1 MLMLKSP
8 LQLHSIANITTVND
22 QLNQKILGNYQLLN
36 LSITSE
42 DLLHMTLQEP
52 EIYVAMG
59 NEQTTVVEN
68 HLVNQNN
75 MKLEAVNQF
84 INRIMLL
91 HTEQFTYQDEV
102 YISSILQKLGIM
114 DVSSFITQ
122 IQADM
127 YKNELITRLTD
138 QYFAVGRT
146 LSETIRSFLEH
157 NKKELTVREKEIHKD
172 RYAEYLQNIVY
183 ERLHTAECINTVYD
197 YLRIPDGRNV
207 ITPGQ
212 AKLLPAIMQ
221 ADTIHLYQLRKYI
234 LQQDDP
240 AIWEQHNQYEEV
252 NLQTE
257 EMTQSKIMTNLSA
270 AVLSNFISNETYEL
284 ISQIRTQSVWMD
296 FTRAL
301 FESSLD
307 TMQRFEQNQA
317 EYHLNTQT
325 IHAYE
330 QNMTRLMGDEVS
342 LIDMLQKVDVDWHE
356 QEKEEQYSLINST
369 ILTLLE
375 NQNLQQQVETVTKM
389 QKLQMNQT
397 DSYEHTV
404 LQVLQQQCQT
414 YESMRQYYYN
424 QYENRE
430 EELSTK
436 LPLQN
441 IYIESL
447 QTQRNDLSATYNS
460 LKQVEKKE
468 SFHSHLT
475 QQQAE
480 YDHINVNHSQQ
491 ITQTTDEINNHTSQ
505 QNAVYNRMDQA
516 RMEAYD
522 TKQQYDLH
530 QDTLEL
536 LHQQQNLSSEANVY
550 NEEEY
555 REYLYQIN
563 EKNIEMQQKLQ
574 QQHINQQV
582 VKKVT
587 VDRKTAMRNA
597 LQALEDPKKVLEE
610 IYHHSERIEKPVSQE
625 VTKLLQ
631 LADEQT
637 RTVYED
643 ILGIRSSRETT
654 TEQKLVETSI
664 DTLQKVVEQ
673 VETQSVE
680 IRESQE
686 RPSQRVF
693 LQHDVLTEQMHELM
707 QSQKLIHEK
716 EEQTIS
722 EFIRNHITEKKE
734 TEQRQEHLELKQFMP
749 IQQVERTLKDTML
762 PRLEIKQGEQIDFIH
777 QQKTRMEREVL
788 EEILRDLETQKST
801 SIKEETTIETE
812 QIISNQIQKTKK
824 EILVENQQIVEE
836 MIHRNLQTNLHSISE
851 QVYRDIEKRLLSE
864 RKRRGY

>member
-127 YKNELITRLTD
+127 HKNELITRLTD
-138 QYFAVGRT
+138 QYFTVGRT
-146 LSETIRSFLEH
+146 LSETIRNFLEH
-157 NKKELTVREKEIHKD
+157 NKKELTVREEEIHKD

-197 YLRIPDGRNV
+197 YLKIPDGRNV

-212 AKLLPAIMQ
+212 AKLLPAVMQ

-270 AVLSNFISNETYEL
+270 AVLSNFVSNETYEL
-284 ISQIRTQSVWMD
+284 ISQIRTRSVWMD

-330 QNMTRLMGDEVS
+330 QNLTQLMGDEVS
-342 LIDMLQKVDVDWHE
+342 LIDMLQKVDVDWYE

-404 LQVLQQQCQT
+404 LQVLQQQCQI
-414 YESMRQYYYN
+414 YESMRQYYYD

-441 IYIESL
+441 INIESL
-447 QTQRNDLSATYNS
+447 QTQHNDLSATYNS
-460 LKQVEKKE
+460 LKQVEEKE

-480 YDHINVNHSQQ
+480 YDHINVDHSQQ
-491 ITQTTDEINNHTSQ
+491 ITQTTDEISNHTSQ
-505 QNAVYNRMDQA
+505 QNAVYNRMDQV

-522 TKQQYDLH
+522 MKQQYDLH

-536 LHQQQNLSSEANVY
+536 LHQQQNLSSEANAY

-574 QQHINQQV
+574 QQHIDQQV
-582 VKKVT
+582 IKKVT

-597 LQALEDPKKVLEE
+597 LEALEDPKKVLEE
-610 IYHHSERIEKPVSQE
+610 IYHHAERIEKPVSQE

-680 IRESQE
+680 IRESKE

-693 LQHDVLTEQMHELM
+693 LQHDVLTEQIHELM

-722 EFIRNHITEKKE
+722 EFIRNQVTENNE
-734 TEQRQEHLELKQFMP
+734 IEQRQEHLELKQIMP

-762 PRLEIKQGEQIDFIH
+762 PRLKVKQGEQIDFIH
-777 QQKTRMEREVL
+777 QQKTRMERELL
-788 EEILRDLETQKST
+788 EEILRELETQKST
-801 SIKEETTIETE
+801 NIKEETTIETE

>member
-127 YKNELITRLTD
+127 HKNELITRLTD
-138 QYFAVGRT
+138 QYFTVGRT
-146 LSETIRSFLEH
+146 LSETIRNFLEH
-157 NKKELTVREKEIHKD
+157 NKKELTVREEEIHKD

-197 YLRIPDGRNV
+197 YLKIPDGRNV

-212 AKLLPAIMQ
+212 AKLLPAVMQ

-270 AVLSNFISNETYEL
+270 AVLSNFVSNETYEL
-284 ISQIRTQSVWMD
+284 ISQIRTRSVWMD

-330 QNMTRLMGDEVS
+330 QNLTQLMGDEVS
-342 LIDMLQKVDVDWHE
+342 LIDMLQKVDVDWYE

-404 LQVLQQQCQT
+404 LQVLQQQCQI
-414 YESMRQYYYN
+414 YESMRQYYYD

-441 IYIESL
+441 INIESL
-447 QTQRNDLSATYNS
+447 QTQHNDLSATYNS
-460 LKQVEKKE
+460 LKQVEEKE

-480 YDHINVNHSQQ
+480 YDHINVDHSQQ
-491 ITQTTDEINNHTSQ
+491 ITQTTDEISNHTSQ
-505 QNAVYNRMDQA
+505 QNAVYNRMDQV

-522 TKQQYDLH
+522 MKQQYDLH

-536 LHQQQNLSSEANVY
+536 LHQQQNLSSEANAY

-574 QQHINQQV
+574 QQHIDQQV
-582 VKKVT
+582 IKKVT

-597 LQALEDPKKVLEE
+597 LEALEDPKKVLEE
-610 IYHHSERIEKPVSQE
+610 IYHHAERIEKPVSQE

-680 IRESQE
+680 IRESKE
-686 RPSQRVF
+686 KPSQRVF
-693 LQHDVLTEQMHELM
+693 LQHDVLTEQIHELM

-722 EFIRNHITEKKE
+722 EFIRNQVTENNE
-734 TEQRQEHLELKQFMP
+734 IEQRQEHLELKQIMP

-762 PRLEIKQGEQIDFIH
+762 PRLKVKQGEQINFIH
-777 QQKTRMEREVL
+777 QQKTRMERELL
-788 EEILRDLETQKST
+788 EEILRELETQKST
-801 SIKEETTIETE
+801 NIKEETTIETE

>member
-127 YKNELITRLTD
+127 HKNELITRLTD
-138 QYFAVGRT
+138 QYFTVGRT
-146 LSETIRSFLEH
+146 LSETIRNFLEH
-157 NKKELTVREKEIHKD
+157 NKKELTVREEEIHKD

-197 YLRIPDGRNV
+197 YLKIPDGRNV

-212 AKLLPAIMQ
+212 AKLLPAVMQ

-270 AVLSNFISNETYEL
+270 AVLSNFVSNETYEL
-284 ISQIRTQSVWMD
+284 ISQIRTRSVWMD

-330 QNMTRLMGDEVS
+330 QNLTQLMGDEVS
-342 LIDMLQKVDVDWHE
+342 LIDMLQKVDVDWYE

-404 LQVLQQQCQT
+404 LQVLQQQCQI
-414 YESMRQYYYN
+414 YESMRQYYYD

-441 IYIESL
+441 INIESL
-447 QTQRNDLSATYNS
+447 QTQHNDLSATYNS
-460 LKQVEKKE
+460 LKQVEEKE

-480 YDHINVNHSQQ
+480 YDHINVDHSQQ
-491 ITQTTDEINNHTSQ
+491 ITQTTDEISNHTSQ
-505 QNAVYNRMDQA
+505 QNAVYNRMDQV

-522 TKQQYDLH
+522 MKQQYDLH

-536 LHQQQNLSSEANVY
+536 LHQQQNLSSEANAY

-574 QQHINQQV
+574 QQHIDQQV
-582 VKKVT
+582 IKKVT

-597 LQALEDPKKVLEE
+597 LEALEDPKKVLEE
-610 IYHHSERIEKPVSQE
+610 IYHHAERIEKPVSQE

-680 IRESQE
+680 IRESKE
-686 RPSQRVF
+686 KPSQRVF
-693 LQHDVLTEQMHELM
+693 LQHDVLTEQIHELM

-722 EFIRNHITEKKE
+722 EFIRNQVTENNE
-734 TEQRQEHLELKQFMP
+734 IEQRQEHLELKQIMP

-762 PRLEIKQGEQIDFIH
+762 PRLKVKQGEQIDFIH
-777 QQKTRMEREVL
+777 QQKTRMERELL
-788 EEILRDLETQKST
+788 EEILRELETQKST
-801 SIKEETTIETE
+801 NIKEETTIETE